1 MALSPSS
8 SRAPHATRVVTVLL
22 WLVAV
27 GNLAAVVYLW
37 VHGGGIGLTSTLGGL
52 LTSMG
57 RLTALVGTY
66 LVLVQVVLLA
76 RVPWIERR
84 VGFDRLTVWHRRN
97 GKVAVS
103 LVVAHVPLIVA
114 GYALTEHI
122 SIGKQISELLKSYPG
137 MITAIIG
144 TVILI
149 VVVLS
154 SLVIVRR
161 RLPYESWY
169 FVHISVYAG
178 ILLAYFH
185 QIPTGNEF
193 VAHPAQRDYWYAL
206 YVATLAL
213 VIVFRVISPALH
225 FWRYRL
231 RVSEVRRESP
241 NVVSIYIEE
250 HVWSGSGHRAASS
263 FCGAFSRVGAGGRPI
278 PSHSLPRRTN
288 GRCGSLSR
296 TSAASAAA
304 WRSCVPGPGCSPRDR
319 SANSQLRSA
328 PIGQ

>member
-241 NVVSIYIEE
+241 NVVSIYIEG
-250 HVWSGSGHRAASS
+250 HGSGAAQGTGRPVLFVALSLGWALVAGPSLLTLCPAGRTVAADHCQGRRRLQRPPGGAASRDP
-263 FCGAFSRVGAGGRPI
+263 GARRGTVRQI
-278 PSHSLPRRTN
+278 HSCAER
-288 GRCGSLSR
+288 
-296 TSAASAAA
+296 
-304 WRSCVPGPGCSPRDR
+304 
-319 SANSQLRSA
+319 
-328 PIGQ
+328 